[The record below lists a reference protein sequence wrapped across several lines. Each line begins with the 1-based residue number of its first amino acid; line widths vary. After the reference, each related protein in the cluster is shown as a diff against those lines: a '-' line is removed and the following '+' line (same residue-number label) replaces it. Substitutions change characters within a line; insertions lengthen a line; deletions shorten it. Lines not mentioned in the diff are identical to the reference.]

1 MSEGGD
7 RMPVTITA
15 TEEHGTGMIHT
26 EGTEL
31 LTISQAEK
39 TYADILYVMVF
50 DLYERQKDQ
59 NVTPAE
65 ILKTLTKRVCNIKG
79 EMEFDS

>member
-1 MSEGGD
+1 
-7 RMPVTITA
+7 MPVTITA

-31 LTISQAEK
+31 LTIAQAEK
-39 TYADILYVMVF
+39 IYADILYVMVF

-59 NVTPAE
+59 NVDPAD
-65 ILKTLTKRVCNIKG
+65 IIKTLTDRASNIKG
-79 EMEFDS
+79 EVNFDSLE